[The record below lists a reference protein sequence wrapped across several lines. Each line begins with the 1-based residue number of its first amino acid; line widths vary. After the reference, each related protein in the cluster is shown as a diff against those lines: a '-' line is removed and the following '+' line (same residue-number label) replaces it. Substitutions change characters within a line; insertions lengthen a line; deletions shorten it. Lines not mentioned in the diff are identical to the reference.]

1 MILQINLNSPPPS
14 GGGLILKEK
23 KMSKKGSNPPPKG
36 AVKPLPPPAPPESR
50 ILRPEALRKLLAPYA
65 EGFAKV
71 VTQLLAEEAA
81 QAARLP
87 RAHRPEPGPAP
98 EYPEPS
104 QGAVPVPKRQEG
116 MKATFEA
123 LYSGESDPNGLA
135 ASAPGAKLDA
145 GKPRASLLKQFGLA
159 LLEVA
164 KVATGG
170 AAKYSAGGW
179 QFVEDGIERYDN
191 AKWRHALTEHYQPID
206 PDFGLLHAA
215 HEAWDALA
223 KLELMCRER
232 DGIVIAP
239 PPMPP
244 TAEETHL

>member
-1 MILQINLNSPPPS
+1 
-14 GGGLILKEK
+14 
-23 KMSKKGSNPPPKG
+23 MSKKGSNPPPSG
-36 AVKPLPPPAPPESR
+36 AVKPPAPPLPPY
-50 ILRPEALRKLLAPYA
+50 LRYHRVGARVTAIEA
-65 EGFAKV
+65 
-71 VTQLLAEEAA
+71 
-81 QAARLP
+81 
-87 RAHRPEPGPAP
+87 
-98 EYPEPS
+98 
-104 QGAVPVPKRQEG
+104 
-116 MKATFEA
+116 
-123 LYSGESDPNGLA
+123 DPNGLA
-135 ASAPGAKLDA
+135 PSAPGAKLDA

-239 PPMPP
+239 PPIRP
-244 TAEETHL
+244 TAAEEHF